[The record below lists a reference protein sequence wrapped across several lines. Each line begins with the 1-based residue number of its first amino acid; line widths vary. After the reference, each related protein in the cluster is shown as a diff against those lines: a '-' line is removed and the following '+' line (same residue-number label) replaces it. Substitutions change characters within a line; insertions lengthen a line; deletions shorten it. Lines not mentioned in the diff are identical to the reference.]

1 MGWDGKLQLGTV
13 PVISCQGL
21 HIAFEVHPYP
31 QNKLV
36 SLRCVLCVRLVFL
49 AQPDRHCSHKTMAE
63 VKCHLVTRY
72 GARQRIDVPRAPR
85 DQKSQSV
92 ETWPLAR
99 GQKSPDAQKGC
110 SVIAL

>member
-1 MGWDGKLQLGTV
+1 MANCSLAPSPSFHVRACALHSRCIPTRKT
-13 PVISCQGL
+13 IS
-21 HIAFEVHPYP
+21 
-31 QNKLV
+31 
-36 SLRCVLCVRLVFL
+36 SRCVLCVRLVFL

-72 GARQRIDVPRAPR
+72 GTRQRIDVPRAPR